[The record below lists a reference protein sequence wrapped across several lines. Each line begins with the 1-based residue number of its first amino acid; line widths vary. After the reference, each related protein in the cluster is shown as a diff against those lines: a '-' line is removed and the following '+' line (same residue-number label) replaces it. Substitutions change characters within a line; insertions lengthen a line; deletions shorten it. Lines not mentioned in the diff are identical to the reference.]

1 MPIFNQPDR
10 DKIQKI
16 ACAGA
21 KFRPFL
27 YGILCFAISAC
38 GLTAPEKTPAPF
50 LTAEQFISS
59 IYTLPDPDSMVFYDP
74 ERRPLYY
81 SRSIVEK
88 SAKAEQC
95 YKEKYG
101 MPHLDFSYITIGGD
115 YDMAGLSI
123 TTQKKQEDKA
133 QVRVSFGAGDYY
145 TELYY
150 RLIATPEG
158 WRVDNVVT
166 SSGYS
171 LADSLS
177 EACQAPEK

>member
-1 MPIFNQPDR
+1 MVVMNQRTDRRIF
-10 DKIQKI
+10 
-16 ACAGA
+16 
-21 KFRPFL
+21 L
-27 YGILCFAISAC
+27 C
-38 GLTAPEKTPAPF
+38 GLVILLCACTQDSLAKALPTMD
-50 LTAEQFISS
+50 TAEQFIRG
-59 IYTLPDPDSMVFYDP
+59 IYTLPDPDFTVFYNP

-88 SAKAEQC
+88 SVKAEQC

-123 TTQKKQEDKA
+123 ATQKEQEDNA

-150 RLIATPEG
+150 HLVATSEG

-177 EACQAPEK
+177 QACQAPEK